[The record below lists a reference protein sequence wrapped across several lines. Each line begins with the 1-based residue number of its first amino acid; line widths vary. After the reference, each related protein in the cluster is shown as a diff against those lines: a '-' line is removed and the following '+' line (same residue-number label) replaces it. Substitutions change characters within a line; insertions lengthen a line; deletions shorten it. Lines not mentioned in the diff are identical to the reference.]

1 MSKSKN
7 NSISKSDNTP
17 IQGQDSLIGLFA
29 RIFWSLIGNII
40 LVFLAVKISQK
51 QTLFSILDLL
61 YWVMVPLL
69 VIVRYCDIKYLKG
82 ITAMGLPATMEHW
95 RKYVKYLVFISTGL
109 WLLTHIIS
117 FLKK

>member
-7 NSISKSDNTP
+7 NSISTSGNAPT
-17 IQGQDSLIGLFA
+17 QGQDSLVGLFA

-40 LVFLAVKISQK
+40 LVFLAVKIFRNQA
-51 QTLFSILDLL
+51 LFSISDLL
-61 YWVMVPLL
+61 YWVLVSLL
-69 VIVRYCDIKYLKG
+69 ALTRYCDIKYLKG
-82 ITAMGLPATMEHW
+82 ITAEGLPATMTHW

-109 WLLTHIIS
+109 WLLAHIIS

>member
-7 NSISKSDNTP
+7 KSISNSDNAP
-17 IQGQDSLIGLFA
+17 IQGQDRLFA

-40 LVFLAVKISQK
+40 LVFLAVKIFQK
-51 QTLFSILDLL
+51 QTLLSIFDLL
-61 YWVMVPLL
+61 YWVLVPLL
-69 VIVRYCDIKYLKG
+69 VMVRYCDIKYLKG
-82 ITAMGLPATMEHW
+82 ITVEGLPATMTQW